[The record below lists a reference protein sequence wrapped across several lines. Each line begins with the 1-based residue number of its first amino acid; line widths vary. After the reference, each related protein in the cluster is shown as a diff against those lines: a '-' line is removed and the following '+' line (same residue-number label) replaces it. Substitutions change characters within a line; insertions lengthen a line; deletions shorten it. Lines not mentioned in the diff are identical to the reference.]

1 MVFCLLSQIHK
12 VGEKKYT
19 FYINIIPEMCF
30 FFLSGYLYF
39 YIFIVLLRNVCKLQ
53 NVPFSSFEYNN
64 YEIIL

>member
-12 VGEKKYT
+12 VGEKK
-19 FYINIIPEMCF
+19 NIHFILILYLKCV